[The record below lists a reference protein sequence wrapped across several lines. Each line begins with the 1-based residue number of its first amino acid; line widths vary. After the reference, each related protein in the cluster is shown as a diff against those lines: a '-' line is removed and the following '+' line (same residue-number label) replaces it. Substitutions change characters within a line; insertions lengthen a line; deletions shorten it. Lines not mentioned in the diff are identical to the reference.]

1 MFSFSEEGVS
11 PVVGVLLLVCLT
23 VVMVGICGVM
33 FAGLMPS
40 ETDTRYVEEMERKFF
55 WGSGNSYSLIEGP
68 NLFPIEKITIQYDK
82 KYPLLISVKG
92 IILVTHAGR
101 AGDAVGHGSFRYTAF
116 GTNTASDAVFFH
128 ELNELCRSC
137 A

>member
-1 MFSFSEEGVS
+1 MIPVS
-11 PVVGVLLLVCLT
+11 RYRGVLWSCQRP
-23 VVMVGICGVM
+23 
-33 FAGLMPS
+33 AQ
-40 ETDTRYVEEMERKFF
+40 
-55 WGSGNSYSLIEGP
+55 LI
-68 NLFPIEKITIQYDK
+68 
-82 KYPLLISVKG
+82 G